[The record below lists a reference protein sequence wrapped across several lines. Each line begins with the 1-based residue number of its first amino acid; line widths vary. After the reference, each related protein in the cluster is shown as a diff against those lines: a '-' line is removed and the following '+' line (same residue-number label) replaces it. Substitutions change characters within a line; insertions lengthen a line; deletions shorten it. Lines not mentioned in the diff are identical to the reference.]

1 MLPPIPIGFLT
12 LFPKKITFTVI
23 KGWNVSII
31 FGEEGTQFNPTTE
44 TNERTLAI
52 AQLRQGRELGNSTSV
67 E

>member
-1 MLPPIPIGFLT
+1 M
-12 LFPKKITFTVI
+12 I

-31 FGEEGTQFNPTTE
+31 FGEEGTEFNPTIE

-52 AQLRQGRELGNSTSV
+52 AQLRQGRELGSSTSV